1 MIIRFGR
8 LAAKIIRSMS
18 STSAAGAAPK
28 RLHSP
33 TPTST
38 SEMSKKIK
46 VDGSASKTSAS
57 TDVPMMESSLPTI
70 NKAIATPLEIVPDST
85 AASASALDPNEP
97 ISISS
102 INTTTPVTAG
112 PPKGK
117 KAKQQQK
124 PFKRKVKPPKP
135 GGAEETGHF
144 DVLTFLGSAQVDELR
159 ALEELHGDGKKAAEL
174 EWGVGTEGKDVEV
187 RILGMS
193 AHGKRTY
200 LLIARATR

>member
-1 MIIRFGR
+1 
-8 LAAKIIRSMS
+8 MS
-18 STSAAGAAPK
+18 STSAAGAGPK

-38 SEMSKKIK
+38 SEISKKIK
-46 VDGSASKTSAS
+46 VAGSPSITSAI
-57 TDVPMMESSLPTI
+57 TDVPMTESSLSTI
-70 NKAIATPLEIVPDST
+70 ETITTSLAIVPDST
-85 AASASALDPNEP
+85 AASSALDPNEP
-97 ISISS
+97 ISILS

-144 DVLTFLGSAQVDELR
+144 DVLTFLGSARVDELR

-174 EWGVGTEGKDVEV
+174 EWGVGAEGKDVEV

-200 LLIARATR
+200 LLIVCATR